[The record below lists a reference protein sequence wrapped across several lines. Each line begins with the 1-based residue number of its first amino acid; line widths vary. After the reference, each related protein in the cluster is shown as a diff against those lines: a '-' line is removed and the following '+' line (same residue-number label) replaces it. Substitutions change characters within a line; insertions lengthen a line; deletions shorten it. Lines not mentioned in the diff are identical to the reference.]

1 MTCAQLLHLG
11 RGYKTFLFNTVAE
24 MIICQR
30 FDCVNFDLLTNPL
43 HAYQN
48 LKLLKLVPD
57 SKLFTCYINTFRH
70 DFKNRSYP
78 LILNEQSVHH
88 DLSIFY
94 ALM

>member
-57 SKLFTCYINTFRH
+57 SNTFRH